1 MPKHSISRKVPFTAD
16 QVFAIASDVS
26 QYKRFLPLVRRSQV
40 ISSSV
45 LADGRDVIE
54 TELTIMHKKLGIQE
68 TLRSTVT
75 IDKAQRLVSAHSTQ
89 GPVKHLDAE
98 WRLTEVGAGACE
110 IQFNVDYAL
119 KSRTLQFIL
128 SGMFDMMVRKVMN
141 AFEERARQLYG
152 SADAKAKV

>member
-1 MPKHSISRKVPFTAD
+1 MPKYSISRKVPFTVD

-26 QYKRFLPLVRRSQV
+26 QYKQFLPLVRRSRV
-40 ISSSV
+40 ISSSM
-45 LADGRDVIE
+45 LPDGREVLE
-54 TELTIMHKKLGIQE
+54 AELSVNYKKLGIQE
-68 TLRSTVT
+68 SVHSTVT
-75 IDKAQRLVSAHSTQ
+75 IDKKNRLVSARSTQ

-98 WRLTEVGAGACE
+98 WRLAESGSGACD
-110 IQFNVDYAL
+110 IQFNIDYAL
-119 KSRTLQFIL
+119 KSRTLQFVL